1 MKKIACFLIILLIG
15 VAINADAKKK
25 ARKFYITQDF
35 FHATQALTACADGYH
50 MASLWEI
57 FDTTNLRYDTK
68 LGFTFADSGF
78 GPPSAVG
85 GRIRTGFEANST
97 TIPGRANCNALTSDS
112 NLDFGTI
119 ASLALDW
126 TDSSIAINPWN
137 AETLHCGFPLR
148 VWCVQD

>member
-68 LGFTFADSGF
+68 LGFTFDTKLGS
-78 GPPSAVG
+78 PLL
-85 GRIRTGFEANST
+85 I
-97 TIPGRANCNALTSDS
+97 
-112 NLDFGTI
+112 LDL
-119 ASLALDW
+119 ARLALSGVGFALDLRQ
-126 TDSSIAINPWN
+126 
-137 AETLHCGFPLR
+137 TLLLYQVELTVTH
-148 VWCVQD
+148 